1 MDFRAN
7 YYTVVYLGG
16 YCMENQKWKRLNTQ
30 FEKLKNA
37 KEKATD
43 LADSWVIVGY
53 DMVTRTHKI
62 SKIGDTTR
70 SRQKAR
76 EIQGLLD
83 ENAAGERQALEA
95 YSGKKFKEVE
105 PGVHVL
111 VM

>member
-1 MDFRAN
+1 MEFRAN

-16 YCMENQKWKRLNTQ
+16 YSWKTHKWKRLNTQ

-76 EIQGLLD
+76 EIQGLID
-83 ENAAGERQALEA
+83 ENAAAERQALEA